1 VEASAVAAVDVH
13 VAAEG
18 LGGAKLPS
26 AEGAGVGPR
35 RPCGAHDVPCVF
47 CKSSDLPRVII
58 IFYLLLLMLLL
69 PRVPHPS
76 RRGGGGGAVRV
87 FWLRLLLLLGFG
99 VLGLR

>member
-1 VEASAVAAVDVH
+1 MEASAVAAVDVH

-47 CKSSDLPRVII
+47 CKSSDLPGVII
-58 IFYLLLLMLLL
+58 IFYLLLLLL

-76 RRGGGGGAVRV
+76 RRGGGGGVRV
-87 FWLRLLLLLGFG
+87 FWLRRLWVFG
-99 VLGLR
+99 VLGL

>member
-1 VEASAVAAVDVH
+1 MEAGPVAAVDVH

-47 CKSSDLPRVII
+47 CKSSDLPGVII
-58 IFYLLLLMLLL
+58 IFYLLLLLL

-76 RRGGGGGAVRV
+76 RRGGGGGVRV
-87 FWLRLLLLLGFG
+87 FWLRRLWVFG
-99 VLGLR
+99 VLGL

>member
-1 VEASAVAAVDVH
+1 MEAGPVAAVDVH

-47 CKSSDLPRVII
+47 CKSSDLPGVII
-58 IFYLLLLMLLL
+58 IFYLLLLLL

-76 RRGGGGGAVRV
+76 RRGGGGGVRV
-87 FWLRLLLLLGFG
+87 FL
-99 VLGLR
+99 

>member
-1 VEASAVAAVDVH
+1 MEASAVAAVDVH

-47 CKSSDLPRVII
+47 CKSSDLPGVII
-58 IFYLLLLMLLL
+58 IFYLLLLLL

-76 RRGGGGGAVRV
+76 RRGGGGGGVRV
-87 FWLRLLLLLGFG
+87 FWLRRLWVFG
-99 VLGLR
+99 VLGL